1 MGQIKSITDFDD
13 QFYLNKRIFVRVDF
27 NVKVKDNAV
36 SEDYRI
42 RSAIPTIE
50 YLVKRGAKVIL
61 ASHLDRPS
69 GKDLRYFYDLYQ
81 KNLVRCYLPLMLE
94 LLFPMIV

>member
-36 SEDYRI
+36 SEDY
-42 RSAIPTIE
+42 E
-50 YLVKRGAKVIL
+50 
-61 ASHLDRPS
+61 
-69 GKDLRYFYDLYQ
+69 YDLQ
-81 KNLVRCYLPLMLE
+81 FQL
-94 LLFPMIV
+94 